1 MRSELWELARRL
13 YTPHQTAYNTTC
25 QLLSGP
31 RGEPTCPGT
40 ESSHESSQA
49 GVLPTQRLSG
59 HPAIET
65 PWTVRPRWLTAT
77 GRSSPS
83 AVYSLDYLSKS
94 PGL

>member
-1 MRSELWELARRL
+1 MRSVLWELARRL

-59 HPAIET
+59 HPAIEN
-65 PWTVRPRWLTAT
+65 PLDGQTAMADRDWQVKPI
-77 GRSSPS
+77 G
-83 AVYSLDYLSKS
+83 
-94 PGL
+94 GLLARILV

>member
-31 RGEPTCPGT
+31 RGEPTCPET

-49 GVLPTQRLSG
+49 GVLPTQRLRAVIRLSK
-59 HPAIET
+59 P
-65 PWTVRPRWLTAT
+65 L
-77 GRSSPS
+77 GRS
-83 AVYSLDYLSKS
+83 DRD
-94 PGL
+94 G

>member
-49 GVLPTQRLSG
+49 GVLPTQRLK
-59 HPAIET
+59 
-65 PWTVRPRWLTAT
+65 
-77 GRSSPS
+77 RSSGYRNPFDGQT
-83 AVYSLDYLSKS
+83 AMADRDWQVK
-94 PGL
+94 PIGGLLARLLV